1 MATKVLRMILGP
13 TDFHSTDK
21 NMEVNDTQ
29 NGFEPKHS
37 SKYILCDAQK
47 KGMHADLQRV
57 NDFWVSCPFNCVKF
71 PNNFTIHCVQIGCAT
86 ILMYCLT
93 CNSIVLI

>member
-21 NMEVNDTQ
+21 NMEVNDTL

-37 SKYILCDAQK
+37 STYILCNAQK
-47 KGMHADLQRV
+47 KGMHADLQ
-57 NDFWVSCPFNCVKF
+57 
-71 PNNFTIHCVQIGCAT
+71 
-86 ILMYCLT
+86 
-93 CNSIVLI
+93 